1 MAHPGNRTIVEAD
14 GKNAIWTV
22 PDITGIATLVSG
34 GANFLAKRV
43 FATVSWVTTGGSGW
57 CKVRNLACLDS
68 GVEGVHPR
76 LRELGRIRL
85 GIGIFCAPF

>member
-1 MAHPGNRTIVEAD
+1 MTHPGNGTIVKAD

-22 PDITGIATLVSG
+22 PDIPRIAALVSSR
-34 GANFLAKRV
+34 ANLRPKRI
-43 FATVSWVTTGGSGW
+43 FATVGRVATGGSGR
-57 CKVRNLACLDS
+57 CKVRDLACLDS